1 MEEDGMEDSG
11 TTSLGVKAGITDLK
25 GKNNHIREDLLT
37 RLSQTEAHFK
47 HQQRG
52 EADLTC
58 EDKRDIASGIL
69 EKSSS
74 IFLARFGSYLA
85 AKDLEY
91 FRDKSDDYEI
101 QFYLNQIR
109 KEKSKVY
116 SANRVKNRRYKAMKQ
131 LIQEGEYF
139 SEDSMKH
146 RDPYLYEQLIGQ
158 YLTQEEI
165 EGQVDRSDLRFST
178 ILLKHMD
185 QLEENQVF
193 KLQKDTEDCQFEE
206 EDEDSDEEEE
216 MEKEEEEISVERK
229 SEMREE
235 MFRIMQERFLSGQEQ
250 QFDYSQVDDNTEYD
264 DLDLL
269 DKDEEEKYFDS
280 EEPEESSVPKITDL
294 ANSMLIDSN
303 GVKINSNVTPGG
315 EVKET
320 NTCGSGTETMKTDIG
335 DNCMEE
341 NVT

>member
-1 MEEDGMEDSG
+1 MEEVCMEDPDSI
-11 TTSLGVKAGITDLK
+11 SEVEITDLK
-25 GKNNHIREDLLT
+25 GYTNQSKENMLT
-37 RLSQTEAHFK
+37 RLSQTDAHFK

-58 EDKRDIASGIL
+58 DEKREIARNIL

-74 IFLARFGSYLA
+74 IFLARFGAYLSSD
-85 AKDLEY
+85 DLEH
-91 FRDKSDDYEI
+91 FVDKSGDYEI
-101 QFYLNQIR
+101 QFYLQQLK
-109 KEKSKVY
+109 KEKSKDY
-116 SANRVKNRRYKAMKQ
+116 SANRVKNRRYQAMKQ

-139 SEDSMKH
+139 SDDSIKH

-165 EGQVDRSDLRFST
+165 QGLVDKADLRFST

-193 KLQKDTEDCQFEE
+193 KFQKDKEDCQFEE
-206 EDEDSDEEEE
+206 EDEDSEEEEE
-216 MEKEEEEISVERK
+216 MEKDEEEISDERK

-235 MFRIMQERFLSGQEQ
+235 LYRIMQERFLSGKEQ
-250 QFDYSQVDDNTEYD
+250 QFDYSQVDDNTAYD

-280 EEPEESSVPKITDL
+280 EEPVEMSVPKLTDL
-294 ANSMLIDSN
+294 ANSMLINNDTAQIN
-303 GVKINSNVTPGG
+303 GSEKPDVGG
-315 EVKET
+315 QDTSIT
-320 NTCGSGTETMKTDIG
+320 NTCGSGTEPMKTDIQ
-335 DNCMEE
+335 DNSSEG